1 MARAIGA
8 RPGGLRLGPDHP
20 AFLWSDA
27 RHEEV
32 ARGLDLATRETR
44 PMDIRVMQ
52 AVPVEMDLGPAE
64 LGEGPVWLE
73 DRAELAW
80 VDIQRGLIYLLKAA
94 TGRVRTI
101 ALGEMVGSIAPTT
114 SGSLVVPSPRD
125 SSSSIQRRAAF
136 AGSQRSTGSILRFG

>member
-1 MARAIGA
+1 
-8 RPGGLRLGPDHP
+8 
-20 AFLWSDA
+20 
-27 RHEEV
+27 
-32 ARGLDLATRETR
+32 
-44 PMDIRVMQ
+44 MDIRVIQ

-101 ALGEMVGSIAPTT
+101 ALGEMAVRWPQRPLARWSW
-114 SGSLVVPSPRD
+114 PSPRD
-125 SSSSIQRRAAF
+125 SCLSIQRRAAF
-136 AGSQRSTGSILRFG
+136 AGSQRSTGTILRFG